1 MGCEEERIDELQHD
15 IRFERYRGDL
25 LQGENTK
32 LYSEI
37 ERLRLRLAL
46 LRQGAIAPMDDLEDE
61 ELQDAVTAACDIV
74 RRELDRALREHD
86 KFEDPAHALMALRGE
101 CDEVACAI
109 SINDLTG
116 PHGFLSEVSQVAA
129 VAIKAVISYLFW
141 RISPEDNS
149 FSSLREDEEGPYVP
163 WFSVEEQK

>member
-1 MGCEEERIDELQHD
+1 MASEVSIEGLQQD
-15 IRFERYRGDL
+15 LLVERYRGDRP
-25 LQGENTK
+25 QGENAK

-46 LRQGAIAPMDDLEDE
+46 LRRGVIAPMDALEDE
-61 ELQDAVTAACDIV
+61 DLQEAVTRACNIV

-86 KFEDPAHALMALRGE
+86 IFEEPSHALMALRGE
-101 CDEVACAI
+101 VDEVACAI
-109 SINDLTG
+109 SVDDLTG

-129 VAIKAVISYLFW
+129 VAIKAVISYLLW
-141 RISPEDNS
+141 RISPEDNT